1 MEDKKRLMRS
11 NDKMIA
17 GVCGGIADYFGWDPT
32 LVRIGYALL
41 SIFTVFAGV
50 LVYII
55 LWLVMP
61 KPVE

>member
-1 MEDKKRLMRS
+1 
-11 NDKMIA
+11 
-17 GVCGGIADYFGWDPT
+17 GGIADYFGWDPT